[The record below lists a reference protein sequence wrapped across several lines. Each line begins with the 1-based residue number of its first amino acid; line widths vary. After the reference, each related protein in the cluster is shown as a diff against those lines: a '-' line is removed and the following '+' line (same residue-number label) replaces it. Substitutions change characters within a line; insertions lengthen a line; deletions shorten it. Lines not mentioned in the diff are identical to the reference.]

1 MNKLNDIFN
10 KIAKMEQNAQEV
22 KLGKH
27 EVELGIAQD
36 MKKSSD
42 DLYNKVSQI
51 QSKMILIFDD
61 LKPLVDKLRGEYE
74 YSLKLQNQAK
84 ELGIESAV
92 KIFVDLGNDFKQ
104 TEKLAS
110 KLMEYSYNARKGV

>member
-1 MNKLNDIFN
+1 MKTSFH
-10 KIAKMEQNAQEV
+10 KFMASNAVNPV
-22 KLGKH
+22 K
-27 EVELGIAQD
+27 VELSLAD
-36 MKKSSD
+36 DLKKSND

-61 LKPLVDKLRGEYE
+61 LKPLVDKIRLEYKQAVD
-74 YSLKLQNQAK
+74 SQAKAK
-84 ELGIESAV
+84 ELGVDSAV
-92 KIFVDLGNDFKQ
+92 KTFVDLAAEFKQ